1 MLAIRII
8 KWLLGLTMTLAV
20 LILLAIVIV
29 PQVFDPNDYRDQISE
44 LVQQKTGRELQ
55 LNGDLSVSVFPWLGI
70 RTQGLSLSQPEEIG
84 GSMVQVETAQLR
96 LKLMPLLS
104 KRVEI
109 DTVILEQPQLRF
121 ITLENGVNST
131 TGLTDNAEEEI
142 EEEEASPELAL
153 ALVIQG
159 VELTNG
165 SLEYDDRQAKHCLL
179 YTSPSP
185 RD

>member
-70 RTQGLSLSQPEEIG
+70 RTQGLSLSQPEEI
-84 GSMVQVETAQLR
+84 
-96 LKLMPLLS
+96 LS
-104 KRVEI
+104 LI
-109 DTVILEQPQLRF
+109 HI
-121 ITLENGVNST
+121 
-131 TGLTDNAEEEI
+131 
-142 EEEEASPELAL
+142 
-153 ALVIQG
+153 
-159 VELTNG
+159 
-165 SLEYDDRQAKHCLL
+165 
-179 YTSPSP
+179 
-185 RD
+185 